1 MPYVELHAHSS
12 YSFLDGASLP
22 EELAVRAAEL
32 GYPALALT
40 DHDGVYGS
48 LEFAHAAKHF
58 GVRPITG
65 AELTLADRSHVTV
78 LVETAK
84 GYANLCRLIT
94 AAHAHTRPEG
104 KETQPPADPALDQAL
119 LEELNEGLVCLSG
132 CARHGLAVRNPN
144 GAARLA
150 RAFGR
155 ERFFVELQ
163 RPYERGDARR
173 NAGLRDLA
181 ASLGVPT
188 IVTGDVH
195 AHHLRRAA
203 LQDVLVAIRHRSS
216 LDGCEAERRGN
227 HECVLLSPAE
237 MVERF
242 PEDRAAVART
252 VELAERLRF
261 DLTEELGYRY
271 PDFSDS
277 PEPAIVQL
285 AHVCKRT
292 FEDRYPRGHKLRRE
306 ARARLDEELKLIDE
320 LGLAGFFLLHWDVLE
335 LAREC
340 ALEVRGRDS
349 PRHALPPGRGRGSSV
364 GSLVCYLTGLSHVD
378 PVGAELSLGRFLN
391 RELDSVPDIDLDFP
405 RDIREKLIVAVTERY
420 GREHAALVASFS
432 TYRSRGAIRDVGKAL
447 GLPYAELER
456 IARVSE
462 GWNAKR
468 VAEELQQLPDADRKL
483 LSPRW
488 RAFGELCHE
497 IAGLPRHISQH
508 PGGMVISSRPL
519 VELVPVQP
527 AAMAGRQMCQWDKDS
542 CADAGF
548 LKIDLLGLG
557 MLSAVEDCV
566 DQIARLQGK
575 PIDLSRIPLDDKA
588 VYEEIQ
594 RADTI
599 GDFQIESRAQMQSLL
614 RTRPENIDDLTV
626 QVALVRPG
634 PIQGKAVHPYIEHR
648 QRLRE
653 DPSFVPPVDHPLL
666 ADCLRST
673 LGVVV
678 FQDQVLEV
686 AIALAG
692 FSVGEAEGLRRAMSR
707 KRSHDA
713 LEAYRERF
721 VEGAL
726 RKGVDAETADMVYD
740 KLVGFSGFGF
750 PKSHAAAFG
759 LLAYQSAWLRHHY
772 PAEFLCALL
781 NAQPM
786 GFYPPA
792 TLVRDGQRRG
802 VETRPPDVNVS
813 AAKCAVEDGAVRI
826 GIDYVNGIGEDR
838 GGGCRRGARAGANR
852 SPSVRDLAQRTQL
865 SEHGLETLIVAGA
878 CDCFELP
885 RRQLLWQLGLVPRS
899 QSVPGSGGE
908 EKQLALPLDPTAAT
922 PELPEPTVWERML
935 ADYRTTNLSVGVHP
949 HGAPACASAGWRDL
963 LARPR
968 ERAGPRAGGDRGN
981 GCRTAAARDR
991 ERRRLHADRGR
1002 VRPGQP
1008 DRAAVGL
1015 RQAPSDRPRRAAH
1028 PRARPLRT
1036 DRAQPERPRPL
1047 ARDTRAARAP
1057 DLAGVRSGR
1066 QPARAPTTSATAD
1079 SVGLRRLLIGSR
1091 CSIERPSCALRLK
1104 AVLTSATW
1112 VNACGKLP
1120 SWRRV
1125 SGSHSSASRPR
1136 SLRRSRSRS
1145 KDLLGLVVPS
1155 LEREIVGEPEGAREE
1170 RALAGRQPVDG
1181 PCLFVVRCTGRRA
1194 RRARGHARSPRP
1206 CRPCAGRPPG
1216 GSRRAGS
1223 SAGSRPAASSRTT
1236 A

>member
-1 MPYVELHAHSS
+1 MPVELQPEFPHRTRKRERLAPGAPRRKQVPYVELHAHSS

-22 EELAVRAAEL
+22 EELAVAAAEL

-40 DHDGVYGS
+40 DHDGLYGS

-58 GVRPITG
+58 GVRAITG

-78 LVETAK
+78 LVETPQ

-94 AAHAHTRPEG
+94 AAHAHTRPPGRES
-104 KETQPPADPALDQAL
+104 QPPGEPALDQSL
-119 LEELNEGLVCLSG
+119 LEELNDGLVCLSG

-144 GAARLA
+144 AAARLA

-155 ERFFVELQ
+155 DRFFVELQ

-173 NAGLRDLA
+173 NALLRDLA
-181 ASLGVPT
+181 ANLGVPT
-188 IVTGDVH
+188 VATGDVH
-195 AHHLRRAA
+195 AHHRRRAP
-203 LQDVLVAIRHRSS
+203 LQDALVAIRNRTS
-216 LDGCEAERRGN
+216 LDGCERERRGN
-227 HECVLLSPAE
+227 HESVLVAPAD
-237 MVERF
+237 VVARF
-242 PEDRAAVART
+242 PDDRDAVART
-252 VELAERLRF
+252 VELAERLAF

-285 AHVCKRT
+285 AHVCGRA
-292 FEDRYPRGHKLRRE
+292 FEERYPATDRALR
-306 ARARLDEELKLIDE
+306 ARARTRLDDELKLIDE

-340 ALEVRGRDS
+340 ALEVRGRGS

-378 PVGAELSLGRFLN
+378 PVAGELSLGRFLN
-391 RELDSVPDIDLDFP
+391 RELNAVPDIDLDFP

-420 GREHAALVASFS
+420 GREHAALVASFA

-456 IARVSE
+456 LARLSE

-468 VAEELQQLPDADRKL
+468 VGEELAGLPDAQRKL

-488 RAFGELCHE
+488 RAFADLCHE

-566 DQIARLQGK
+566 DQIAQLYGE
-575 PIDLSRIPLDDKA
+575 PIDLSRIPLDDPA
-588 VYEEIQ
+588 VYEDIQ
-594 RADTI
+594 NADTV
-599 GDFQIESRAQMQSLL
+599 GSFQIESRAQMQSLL
-614 RTRPENIDDLTV
+614 RTRPESIDDLTV

-634 PIQGKAVHPYIEHR
+634 PIQGKAVHPYVEHR
-648 QRLRE
+648 ARLRE
-653 DPSFVPPVDHPLL
+653 DPTFEPPVDHPLL

-713 LEAYRERF
+713 LEAYRGRF

-726 RKGVDAETADMVYD
+726 GKGVDAETADLVYD

-759 LLAYQSAWLRHHY
+759 LLAYQSTWLRHHY

-802 VETRPPDVNVS
+802 VETRPPDVNIS
-813 AAKCAVEDGAVRI
+813 GAKCSVEEGAVRI
-826 GIDYVNGIGEDR
+826 GIDYVNGISEEDAKALVTER
-838 GGGCRRGARAGANR
+838 DR
-852 SPSVRDLAQRTQL
+852 SGPFTTVRDLAQRTQL
-865 SEHGLETLIVAGA
+865 SEHALQTLIVAGA
-878 CDCFELP
+878 CDCFSVA
-885 RRQLLWQLGLVPRS
+885 RRELLWQLGLVPRTR
-899 QSVPGSGGE
+899 SVPGSGGE
-908 EKQLALPLDPTAAT
+908 ERQLALALEPTVAT
-922 PELPEPTVWERML
+922 PSLPEPTVWEQML
-935 ADYRTTNLSVGVHP
+935 ADYRTTNLSVGIHP
-949 HGAPACASAGWRDL
+949 LELLRPHLPEGVLSSEELAQASDRASVSIAGMAVARQRPATANGVVFMLIEDEFGTVNLIVPPSVYERHRGIVRGEPLILAHGRF
-963 LARPR
+963 
-968 ERAGPRAGGDRGN
+968 ERV
-981 GCRTAAARDR
+981 
-991 ERRRLHADRGR
+991 ERNQNVLVRRLETLG
-1002 VRPGQP
+1002 
-1008 DRAAVGL
+1008 
-1015 RQAPSDRPRRAAH
+1015 
-1028 PRARPLRT
+1028 
-1036 DRAQPERPRPL
+1036 PL
-1047 ARDTRAARAP
+1047 ARQVSEEAE
-1057 DLAGVRSGR
+1057 
-1066 QPARAPTTSATAD
+1066 
-1079 SVGLRRLLIGSR
+1079 VGASL
-1091 CSIERPSCALRLK
+1091 P
-1104 AVLTSATW
+1104 
-1112 VNACGKLP
+1112 NA
-1120 SWRRV
+1120 
-1125 SGSHSSASRPR
+1125 HH
-1136 SLRRSRSRS
+1136 
-1145 KDLLGLVVPS
+1145 
-1155 LEREIVGEPEGAREE
+1155 
-1170 RALAGRQPVDG
+1170 
-1181 PCLFVVRCTGRRA
+1181 F
-1194 RRARGHARSPRP
+1194 GHR
-1206 CRPCAGRPPG
+1206 
-1216 GSRRAGS
+1216 
-1223 SAGSRPAASSRTT
+1223 
-1236 A
+1236 

>member
-1 MPYVELHAHSS
+1 MRYVELHCHSA
-12 YSFLDGASLP
+12 YSFLDGASHP

-32 GYPALALT
+32 GYEALALT

-48 LEFAHAAKHF
+48 LEFAYAAKHF

-65 AELTLADRSHVTV
+65 AELTLADGSHVTL
-78 LVETAK
+78 LVETPK

-94 AAHAHTRPEG
+94 AAHAQTRPAGREN
-104 KETQPPADPALDQAL
+104 QRPADPALDQAQ

-132 CARHGLAVRNPN
+132 CARHGLGLRNPN
-144 GAARLA
+144 AAARLA

-155 ERFFVELQ
+155 DRFFVELQ
-163 RPYERGDARR
+163 RPYERGDRR
-173 NAGLRDLA
+173 RQAQLRDLA
-181 ASLGVPT
+181 AALGVET

-195 AHHLRRAA
+195 AHHPRRAP
-203 LQDVLVAIRHRSS
+203 LQDVLVAVRHRTS

-227 HECVLLSPAE
+227 HESVLFPPAE
-237 MVERF
+237 AAERF
-242 PEDRAAVART
+242 PDDHDAVART
-252 VELAERLRF
+252 AELAARLTF

-285 AHVCKRT
+285 ANVCNRA
-292 FEDRYPRGHKLRRE
+292 FEDRYPPSTGPLRAK
-306 ARARLDEELKLIDE
+306 ARARLEDELKLIDE

-340 ALEVRGRDS
+340 ALEVRGRGS

-378 PVGAELSLGRFLN
+378 PVDADLSLGRFLN
-391 RELDSVPDIDLDFP
+391 RDLAGVPDIDLDFP

-420 GREHAALVASFS
+420 GREHAALVASFA

-447 GLPYAELER
+447 GLPFAELER
-456 IARVSE
+456 LAKVSE
-462 GWNAKR
+462 GWNARR
-468 VAEELQQLPDADRKL
+468 VGEELQLLPDAERKQ

-488 RAFGELCHE
+488 RAFAEMCHE

-542 CADAGF
+542 CSDAGF

-566 DQIARLQGK
+566 DQIARIRGE
-575 PIDLSRIPLDDKA
+575 PIDLSRIPLDDRD
-588 VYEEIQ
+588 VYAEIQ

-614 RTRPENIDDLTV
+614 RTRPENLDDLTV

-634 PIQGKAVHPYIEHR
+634 PIQGKAVHPYVAHR
-648 QRLRE
+648 EELRR
-653 DPSFVPPVDHPLL
+653 DPDFVPPVDHPLL

-692 FSVGEAEGLRRAMSR
+692 FSVGDAEGLRRAMSR

-713 LEAYRERF
+713 LEAYRTRF
-721 VEGAL
+721 VDGAIG
-726 RKGVDAETADMVYD
+726 KGVDADLANAVYD

-802 VETRPPDVNVS
+802 IGTRPPDVNVS
-813 AAKCAVEDGAVRI
+813 AAKCVVEDGAVRI
-826 GIDYVNGIGEDR
+826 GIEYVNGVGEDEAKAVVEER
-838 GGGCRRGARAGANR
+838 DR
-852 SPSVRDLAQRTQL
+852 SGTYGSIRELAQRTQL
-865 SEHGLETLIVAGA
+865 SEHALETLVVSGA
-878 CDCFELP
+878 CDCLGVA
-885 RRQLLWQLGLVPRS
+885 RRSLLWELGMVPRT

-908 EKQLALPLDPTAAT
+908 ERQLALPLDPTAPT
-922 PELPEPTVWERML
+922 PSLPEPTVWERML
-935 ADYRTTNLSVGVHP
+935 ADYRTTSLSVGVHP
-949 HGAPACASAGWRDL
+949 MQLLRPHLPANVASSADLHERSDRTHVTVAGMAVARQRPATANGVVFMLIEDEFGQVNL
-963 LARPR
+963 IVPPSVYERFRALVRGEPLILARGRFEKVDRNENVLVR
-968 ERAGPRAGGDRGN
+968 ELESLG
-981 GCRTAAARDR
+981 
-991 ERRRLHADRGR
+991 
-1002 VRPGQP
+1002 
-1008 DRAAVGL
+1008 
-1015 RQAPSDRPRRAAH
+1015 
-1028 PRARPLRT
+1028 
-1036 DRAQPERPRPL
+1036 PL
-1047 ARDTRAARAP
+1047 ARRI
-1057 DLAGVRSGR
+1057 
-1066 QPARAPTTSATAD
+1066 AD
-1079 SVGLRRLLIGSR
+1079 EEDVHGS
-1091 CSIERPSCALRLK
+1091 L
-1104 AVLTSATW
+1104 
-1112 VNACGKLP
+1112 
-1120 SWRRV
+1120 
-1125 SGSHSSASRPR
+1125 
-1136 SLRRSRSRS
+1136 
-1145 KDLLGLVVPS
+1145 
-1155 LEREIVGEPEGAREE
+1155 
-1170 RALAGRQPVDG
+1170 
-1181 PCLFVVRCTGRRA
+1181 
-1194 RRARGHARSPRP
+1194 
-1206 CRPCAGRPPG
+1206 
-1216 GSRRAGS
+1216 
-1223 SAGSRPAASSRTT
+1223 PAAHHFGHR
-1236 A
+1236 

>member
-1 MPYVELHAHSS
+1 MTIELQPEFPHRTRKKERFPLAGSRSQRAPAARKLREREGKVPYVELHAHSS

-22 EELAVRAAEL
+22 EELAVQAAEL

-65 AELTLADRSHVTV
+65 AEVTLADRSHVTL
-78 LVETAK
+78 LVETQQ
-84 GYANLCRLIT
+84 GYSNLCRLLT
-94 AAHAHTRPEG
+94 AAHAHTRLPG
-104 KETQPPADPALDQAL
+104 KESQPPADPALDQRL

-144 GAARLA
+144 AAERLA

-173 NAGLRDLA
+173 NAALRHLA
-181 ASLGVPT
+181 ESLGVPT
-188 IVTGDVH
+188 LVTGDVH
-195 AHHLRRAA
+195 AHHQRRAP
-203 LQDVLVAIRHRSS
+203 LQDVLVAVRHRSS

-227 HECVLLSPAE
+227 HECVLLSPGE
-237 MVERF
+237 IVERF

-285 AHVCKRT
+285 AHVCKRA
-292 FEDRYPRGHKLRRE
+292 FEDRYPRGHTLRRE
-306 ARARLDEELKLIDE
+306 AEARLDEELKLIDE

-335 LAREC
+335 LARQC

-349 PRHALPPGRGRGSSV
+349 PRHLLPPGRGRGSSV

-391 RELDSVPDIDLDFP
+391 RELNAVPDIDLDFP

-420 GREHAALVASFS
+420 GREHAALVASFA

-468 VAEELQQLPDADRKL
+468 IAEELQLLPDADRKL
-483 LSPRW
+483 MSPRW
-488 RAFGELCHE
+488 RAFAELCRE

-566 DQIARLQGK
+566 EQIASLRGQ
-575 PIDLSRIPLDDKA
+575 PIDLSRIPLDDKD
-588 VYEEIQ
+588 VYDDIQ
-594 RADTI
+594 SADTV

-614 RTRPENIDDLTV
+614 RTLPENLDDLTV

-666 ADCLRST
+666 AECLRST

-713 LEAYRERF
+713 LEAYRGRF
-721 VEGAL
+721 VAGAL
-726 RKGVDAETADMVYD
+726 RRGVDAATADTVYD

-772 PAEFLCALL
+772 AAEFLCSLL

-802 VETRPPDVNVS
+802 VETRSPDVNIS
-813 AAKCAVEDGAVRI
+813 AANCVVEDGAVRI
-826 GIDYVNGIGEDR
+826 GLDYVNGIGEDDAQAVVAER
-838 GGGCRRGARAGANR
+838 DRAG
-852 SPSVRDLAQRTQL
+852 SFSSVRDLAQRTQL
-865 SEHGLETLIVAGA
+865 SEHGLETLIVSGA
-878 CDCFELP
+878 CDCFGMP
-885 RRQLLWQLGLVPRS
+885 RRQLLWQLGLVPRE
-899 QSVPGSGGE
+899 QTVPGSGGD
-908 EKQLALPLDPTAAT
+908 EKQLALPLEPTAAT
-922 PELPEPTVWERML
+922 PDLPEPTVWERML

-949 HGAPACASAGWRDL
+949 MELLRAHLPEGVLSSRELETAPNRAQVAVAGMAVARQRPATANGVVFMLIEDEFGAVNLIVPPTVYDRHRAIVRGEPLL
-963 LARPR
+963 LARGR
-968 ERAGPRAGGDRGN
+968 FERI
-981 GCRTAAARDR
+981 ARNQNV
-991 ERRRLHADRGR
+991 L
-1002 VRPGQP
+1002 VRSLETLG
-1008 DRAAVGL
+1008 
-1015 RQAPSDRPRRAAH
+1015 
-1028 PRARPLRT
+1028 
-1036 DRAQPERPRPL
+1036 PL
-1047 ARDTRAARAP
+1047 AREVSRED
-1057 DLAGVRSGR
+1057 DVGV
-1066 QPARAPTTSATAD
+1066 
-1079 SVGLRRLLIGSR
+1079 
-1091 CSIERPSCALRLK
+1091 
-1104 AVLTSATW
+1104 
-1112 VNACGKLP
+1112 NLP
-1120 SWRRV
+1120 
-1125 SGSHSSASRPR
+1125 
-1136 SLRRSRSRS
+1136 
-1145 KDLLGLVVPS
+1145 
-1155 LEREIVGEPEGAREE
+1155 GAHH
-1170 RALAGRQPVDG
+1170 
-1181 PCLFVVRCTGRRA
+1181 F
-1194 RRARGHARSPRP
+1194 GHR
-1206 CRPCAGRPPG
+1206 
-1216 GSRRAGS
+1216 
-1223 SAGSRPAASSRTT
+1223 
-1236 A
+1236 